1 MSSVSQKL
9 IGRAGHLIPGLLV
22 ICTVLIFTLLG
33 AFGRLTL
40 PGGGSRPEE
49 SRKVQNGVWGGDHI
63 LIEVTSTGATVMFEC
78 ADGTIEE
85 SLVIDGNGRFDV
97 RGVHIRRTG
106 GPARSDQKPERLRAR
121 YTGTVKGNSMTLTV
135 TLPDTNE
142 TEGTYSLTYNQRP
155 ELRRCL

>member
-1 MSSVSQKL
+1 M
-9 IGRAGHLIPGLLV
+9 
-22 ICTVLIFTLLG
+22 
-33 AFGRLTL
+33 
-40 PGGGSRPEE
+40 
-49 SRKVQNGVWGGDHI
+49 QNGVWGGDHI

-121 YTGTVKGNSMTLTV
+121 YSGSVKGNSMTLTV